1 MKQLIL
7 IFTLI
12 PMTLLGQGWEKT
24 FGGEGFD
31 KGQSVQQTTDGCYII
46 TGQIDSFENGGE
58 NVTLIKVNNN
68 GDTLWTKTYGGEY
81 SETGMSVRQ
90 TTDGGYII
98 AGKTFTFGNA
108 LGYSDVYLIKTDLNG
123 DTLWTKTF
131 GGMLDEIGLSVQQ
144 TNEGGYIISGSTDS
158 FGNGSSDMYLIKTNS
173 YGETLWTKTY
183 GGEYY
188 EAGMSVQQT
197 TDGGYILTGMTSSF
211 GVDSYNV
218 YLIKTSSNGDTL
230 WTKTIGGEHLYTGNS
245 IQQTTDGGYIISG
258 SGRAVVDDDLDVL
271 LIKTDIN
278 GETIWTNTFGG
289 QFWDYGYSA
298 QQTIDGGYIITG
310 STPSN
315 GNSYDVYLIKTD
327 NIGDTLWTK
336 TFGGVYD
343 DRGVS
348 VQQTTD
354 GGFIVTGSKLMP
366 EKGATD
372 IYLIKTDEYGII
384 VSTTEIPIPNLCR
397 KRIKLFDLSG
407 REIIKPQKNIPYIEL
422 YDDGTSQK
430 KMNLR

>member
-1 MKQLIL
+1 MPDRTPPWSRAAPGPTSWTNGRPTRA
-7 IFTLI
+7 TLSSASTAGAR
-12 PMTLLGQGWEKT
+12 PTAGA
-24 FGGEGFD
+24 
-31 KGQSVQQTTDGCYII
+31 
-46 TGQIDSFENGGE
+46 TGSGPCAA
-58 NVTLIKVNNN
+58 TC
-68 GDTLWTKTYGGEY
+68 
-81 SETGMSVRQ
+81 ETGMSVQQ

-98 AGKTFTFGNA
+98 AGKTYTFGNA

-258 SGRAVVDDDLDVL
+258 SGRADVDDDLDVL

-298 QQTIDGGYIITG
+298 HQTIDGGYIITG

-315 GNSYDVYLIKTD
+315 GNAYDVYLIKTD